1 VQNRSKYADS
11 TCKFRLLFNNV
22 ADSLALN
29 LGLKRMSPREVYQ
42 FREAEFS
49 ASSERLRRLSDRLA
63 VARLV
68 AFVGGLILFSTLLSV
83 SVIASVVTLTLAL
96 MLFAWLVIKYETTE
110 KSRKRSLHLAEINRL
125 EIRCIDGDFSGY
137 KPGEEQIERDHPY
150 SYDLDI
156 FGKASLFQ
164 YICRTTSRP
173 ASDLLAEYL
182 KQPAAREEIPR
193 RQEAVAELQ
202 PLVEWRQELMT
213 LGYLNAGAGSD
224 PGPLMQWLES
234 DDLFRKTTRERI
246 ITGSLSF
253 LALAT
258 VISVITGLPVAIL
271 APVFGVNFIFYFT
284 RFKKIS
290 KLQEQVS
297 RSSELLRAYSEI
309 IRLIENRDF
318 ASPRLQKLQS
328 HFKGD
333 ISASQR
339 IRQLSKLVGRLDSR
353 LNVLV
358 SIPLNLLFFT
368 DIHFC
373 LALEKWKREHRL
385 RIPGWF
391 AAMAEFEVL
400 SSLANMAF
408 NNPEWVFPEVTDD
421 YFVLRA
427 EKMGHPLIPADR
439 RISNDFSVEGPEKAI
454 VITGSNMSG
463 KSTFLRTCG
472 INAVLAFSGA
482 PVCASSFTVSHVR
495 LHSSMRIS
503 DSLEEN
509 ISSFYAELRR
519 LRAIISGAESD
530 PKALLLLDEILRG
543 TNSDD
548 RYTGSV
554 ALIKQLTG
562 YGSVAMVATH
572 DLRLAGLEKELP
584 AVIENYHFDV
594 KVSGDELFFDYRLT
608 PGICSSF
615 NASLLMKKMGIKV

>member
-1 VQNRSKYADS
+1 
-11 TCKFRLLFNNV
+11 
-22 ADSLALN
+22 
-29 LGLKRMSPREVYQ
+29 MSPLEVYQ
-42 FREAEFS
+42 SRESEFS
-49 ASSERLRRLSDRLA
+49 ASAERLRKLSDRLS

-68 AFVGGLILFSTLLSV
+68 AFVGGLILFAFLLSV
-83 SVIASVVTLTLAL
+83 SLITAIVTLSVAL
-96 MLFAWLVIKYETTE
+96 ILFAWLVIKYETTE
-110 KSRKRSLHLAEINRL
+110 KSRKRYLRLAEINRL
-125 EIRCIDGDFSGY
+125 ELKCLEGDFSGF
-137 KPGEEQIERDHPY
+137 KTGEEYAERDHPY

-164 YICRTTSRP
+164 NICRTTSRP
-173 ASDLLAEYL
+173 ASDLLADYL
-182 KQPAAREEIPR
+182 KQSAAREVILQ
-193 RQEAVAELQ
+193 RQGAVAELQ
-202 PLVEWRQELMT
+202 PLTDWRQEMMT
-213 LGYLNAGAGSD
+213 LGHLNAGAGSD
-224 PGPLMQWLES
+224 PAPLMQWLRSEDS
-234 DDLFRKTTRERI
+234 FIRTRREKL
-246 ITGSLSF
+246 ITGSLSV
-253 LALAT
+253 LALASVIL
-258 VISVITGLPVAIL
+258 VISGLPAAIL
-271 APVFGVNFIFYFT
+271 APVFTVNFIFYFT

-309 IRLIENRDF
+309 IRLIEDRDF
-318 ASPRLQKLQS
+318 AAPMLQNLQS
-328 HFKGD
+328 HFKGE
-333 ISASQR
+333 ISASLR
-339 IRQLSKLVGRLDSR
+339 IRRLSRLVGRLDSR

-373 LALEKWKREHRL
+373 LALEKWKREHAAL
-385 RIPGWF
+385 IPGWF

-427 EKMGHPLIPADR
+427 EKIGHPLIPSDR
-439 RISNDFSVEGPEKAI
+439 RISNDFSVEGPGKAI

-472 INAVLAFSGA
+472 VNAVLAFAGA
-482 PVCASSFTVSHVR
+482 PVCASAFTVSLVR

-519 LRAIISGAESD
+519 LRAIITGAESD
-530 PKALLLLDEILRG
+530 PRAFLLLDEILRG

-562 YGSVAMVATH
+562 YGAVAMVATH
-572 DLRLAGLEKELP
+572 DLRLAGLEIEIP
-584 AVIENYHFDV
+584 DAIENYHFDV
-594 KVSGDELFFDYRLT
+594 KVNGEELFFDYKLT
-608 PGICSSF
+608 PGVCSSF
-615 NASLLMKKMGIKV
+615 NASLLMKKMGINV

>member
-1 VQNRSKYADS
+1 
-11 TCKFRLLFNNV
+11 
-22 ADSLALN
+22 
-29 LGLKRMSPREVYQ
+29 MSPREVYQ
-42 FREAEFS
+42 SREAEFS
-49 ASSERLRRLSDRLA
+49 ALTERLRKLSDRLSM
-63 VARLV
+63 ARLG
-68 AFVGGLILFSTLLSV
+68 AFGGGVILFAILLS
-83 SVIASVVTLTLAL
+83 ASLVTAVVTLSVAL
-96 MLFAWLVIKYETTE
+96 ILFAWLVIKYESTE
-110 KSRKRSLHLAEINRL
+110 KRRKRYLHLAEINRL
-125 EIRCIDGDFSGY
+125 EIKCLEGDFSGF
-137 KPGEEQIERDHPY
+137 KTGEEYAGRDHPY

-182 KQPAAREEIPR
+182 KQPAVREVILQ
-193 RQEAVAELQ
+193 RQGAVAELQ
-202 PLVEWRQELMT
+202 QMTDWRQEMMT
-213 LGYLNAGAGSD
+213 LGHLNAGAGSD
-224 PGPLMQWLES
+224 PAPLMQWLRSE
-234 DDLFRKTTRERI
+234 DAFIRTRREKI
-246 ITGSLSF
+246 ITGSLSL
-253 LALAT
+253 LALASVIL
-258 VISVITGLPVAIL
+258 VISGLPAAIL
-271 APVFGVNFIFYFT
+271 APVFTVNFILYFT

-309 IRLIENRDF
+309 IRLIEDRDF
-318 ASPRLQKLQS
+318 AATVLHNLQS
-328 HFKGD
+328 HFKGE

-339 IRQLSKLVGRLDSR
+339 IRQLSRLVGRLDSR

-373 LALEKWKREHRL
+373 LALEKWKREHSA
-385 RIPGWF
+385 RIPEWF
-391 AAMAEFEVL
+391 AAMSEFEVL
-400 SSLANMAF
+400 ASLANMAF
-408 NNPEWVFPEVTDD
+408 NNPEWVYPEVTDD
-421 YFVLRA
+421 YFVLKA
-427 EKMGHPLIPADR
+427 EKMGHPLIPAGR
-439 RISNDFSVEGPEKAI
+439 RISNGFDAEGAGKAI
-454 VITGSNMSG
+454 IVTGSNMSG

-472 INAVLAFSGA
+472 VNAVLAFAGA
-482 PVCASSFTVSHVR
+482 PVCASAFAISLVR

-519 LRAIISGAESD
+519 LRAIIAGAESD
-530 PKALLLLDEILRG
+530 PRAFLLLDEILRG

-572 DLRLAGLEKELP
+572 DLRIAGLEIEIP
-584 AVIENYHFDV
+584 DAIENYHFDV
-594 KVSGDELFFDYRLT
+594 KVNGEELFFDYKLT
-608 PGICSSF
+608 PGVCSSF